1 MAAARSR
8 TTDAG
13 RARSLAAAL
22 AFLFGSAAFYAD
34 HIASAH
40 RFTQNPSDSHGSST
54 LAVAAPAA
62 SPAGR
67 ENAPAGAQAPRE
79 AKTTIAWTRPWG
91 NKS

>member
-1 MAAARSR
+1 MRTARR

-22 AFLFGSAAFYAD
+22 AFVFGSVAFYAD
-34 HIASAH
+34 HMSAP
-40 RFTQNPSDSHGSST
+40 RFTQDPSDSYGSST

-67 ENAPAGAQAPRE
+67 ENAIAGAQARPE

-91 NKS
+91 NRS

>member
-1 MAAARSR
+1 MGAARR

-22 AFLFGSAAFYAD
+22 AFLFGGAAFYAD
-34 HIASAH
+34 HLASAP
-40 RFTQNPSDSHGSST
+40 RFAQHPSDSHGSHT
-54 LAVAAPAA
+54 LAVAVPTA

-67 ENAPAGAQAPRE
+67 ENAAGAPARPE

>member
-1 MAAARSR
+1 MRAARR

-22 AFLFGSAAFYAD
+22 AFLFGSVAFYAD
-34 HIASAH
+34 HMASAP
-40 RFTQNPSDSHGSST
+40 RFTQNPSDSHGSPT
-54 LAVAAPAA
+54 LVVAAPAA
-62 SPAGR
+62 LPAGG
-67 ENAPAGAQAPRE
+67 ENAHAGAQAPRE

>member
-1 MAAARSR
+1 MRTARR

-13 RARSLAAAL
+13 RARTLAAAL
-22 AFLFGSAAFYAD
+22 AFLFGSVAFYAD
-34 HIASAH
+34 HMASAP
-40 RFTQNPSDSHGSST
+40 RFAQDPIDSHGGPR

-62 SPAGR
+62 PPAGG
-67 ENAPAGAQAPRE
+67 ENAAAGAQARPE